1 MYGHKKSPIM
11 SEPLIE
17 AHREQGMFML
27 FSIANIHNKFK
38 STKKRGRIC
47 RQLMQKHPR
56 RDGRG

>member
-1 MYGHKKSPIM
+1 M

-38 STKKRGRIC
+38 STKKAGAN
-47 RQLMQKHPR
+47 LPSAHAKTPPR
-56 RDGRG
+56 RFNWQVQN